1 MSYTQADIYI
11 YEQKHI
17 ITFMIAESILIVV
30 SKSLDNQIIHPEIHI

>member
-1 MSYTQADIYI
+1 MSYTQADI

-30 SKSLDNQIIHPEIHI
+30 SKSLDNQR